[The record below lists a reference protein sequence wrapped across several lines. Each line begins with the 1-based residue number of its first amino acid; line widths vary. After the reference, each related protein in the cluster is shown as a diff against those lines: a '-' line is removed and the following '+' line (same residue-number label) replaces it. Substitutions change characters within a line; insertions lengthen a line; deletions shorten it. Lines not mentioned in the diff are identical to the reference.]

1 MIDQDE
7 FMKMVTDAGADVL
20 NQDEN
25 DPSAGYIDI
34 SIEQMR
40 ELACALLE
48 RAAVE
53 CEEEPFANHPHIIR
67 ALKPTQEV

>member
-40 ELACALLE
+40 ELACAPP
-48 RAAVE
+48 RACGSGV
-53 CEEEPFANHPHIIR
+53 
-67 ALKPTQEV
+67 